1 MSAIFQRMKRKTVL
15 YLKING
21 INLAVGC
28 ICAGIALWLGR
39 SHYGLQSY
47 YINLLLQFFIPVL
60 MTVPVVEKAKPF
72 FSREIGEIIGGE
84 WEQLFHNLLF
94 VEVWCILYMG
104 LLAMETK
111 YLAGNTGD
119 ILNILLFQTF
129 LLQGLALL
137 VFILSGT
144 AYAGC
149 TVSFLVQ
156 MLSFF
161 MLVEIQEFSDY
172 GLIVETDYY
181 VREYFTQRWY
191 YIIIL
196 IFEWSMVYLLYR
208 NRFKFCKWL

>member
-1 MSAIFQRMKRKTVL
+1 MSEIFQTMKSKIGL
-15 YLKING
+15 YLKINS

-28 ICAGIALWLGR
+28 ICAGIALWLGS

-60 MTVPVVEKAKPF
+60 LTVPIVEKAKPF

-84 WEQLFHNLLF
+84 WELLFHNLLF

-104 LLAMETK
+104 FLAMETK
-111 YLAGNTGD
+111 YLADNTGD
-119 ILNILLFQTF
+119 ILTILLFQTF
-129 LLQGLALL
+129 LLQGLALI

-149 TVSFLVQ
+149 TTPFLVQ
-156 MLSFF
+156 TLSFF

-172 GLIVETDYY
+172 GLIVGTDYY
-181 VREYFTQRWY
+181 IREYFMQRWY

-196 IFEWSMVYLLYR
+196 ILEWCIVYLLYR

>member
-1 MSAIFQRMKRKTVL
+1 MSAIFQTMKRKIVL
-15 YLKING
+15 YLKINS
-21 INLAVGC
+21 INLVVGC
-28 ICAGIALWLGR
+28 ICAGIALWLG
-39 SHYGLQSY
+39 SFHYGLQSY

-60 MTVPVVEKAKPF
+60 LTVPIVEKAKPF

-84 WEQLFHNLLF
+84 WELLFHNLLF

-104 LLAMETK
+104 FLAMETK
-111 YLAGNTGD
+111 YLADNTGD
-119 ILNILLFQTF
+119 ILTILLFQTF
-129 LLQGLALL
+129 LLQGLALI

-149 TVSFLVQ
+149 TTPFLVQ
-156 MLSFF
+156 TLSFF

-172 GLIVETDYY
+172 GLIVGTDYY
-181 VREYFTQRWY
+181 IREYFMQRWY

-196 IFEWSMVYLLYR
+196 ILEWCIVYLLYR

>member
-1 MSAIFQRMKRKTVL
+1 MSAIFQTMKSKIAL
-15 YLKING
+15 YIKING
-21 INLAVGC
+21 INLVVGS
-28 ICAGIALWLGR
+28 ICAGIILWLGF
-39 SHYGLQSY
+39 SHYGMQSY

-60 MTVPVVEKAKPF
+60 LTVPVVEKAKPF

-84 WEQLFHNLLF
+84 WDFLFRNLLF

-104 LLAMETK
+104 FLTMETK
-111 YLAGNTGD
+111 YLADNTGD
-119 ILNILLFQTF
+119 ILKILLFQTF
-129 LLQGLALL
+129 LLQGLALI

-149 TVSFLVQ
+149 TTPFLLQ

-161 MLVEIQEFSDY
+161 MLVEMPEFSDY
-172 GLIVETDYY
+172 GLIVGTDYY
-181 VREYFTQRWY
+181 IREYFMQRWY

-196 IFEWSMVYLLYR
+196 ILEWCIVYLLYR